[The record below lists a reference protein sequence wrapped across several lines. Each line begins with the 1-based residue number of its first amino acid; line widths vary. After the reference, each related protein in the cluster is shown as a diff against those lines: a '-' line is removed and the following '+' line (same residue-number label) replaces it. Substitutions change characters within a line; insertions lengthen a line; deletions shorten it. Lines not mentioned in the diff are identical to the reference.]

1 MQGPLREQA
10 RSHRGAAGLVGWCGG
25 QSSMNLSGPFIKRP
39 VATMLLSLAIM
50 LLGGVSF
57 GLLPVSPLPQMDF
70 PVIVV
75 QASLPG
81 ASPEVMASTVA
92 TPLERSFGSI
102 AGVNT
107 MSSRSSQGSTRVI
120 LQFDLDRDIN
130 GAAREVQAAINASRT
145 LLPSGMRSMPTY
157 KKVNPS
163 QAPIMVLS
171 LTSDVLEKGQ
181 LYDLA
186 STILSQSLSQVQG
199 VGEVQIGGS
208 SLPAVRIELEPQ
220 SLNQYGVALDD
231 VRNTIANANV
241 RRPKGSVEDDQRLWQ
256 VQANDQL
263 EKAKDYESL
272 IIHYNGGAALRLKDV
287 AKVSDGVEDRYNSGF
302 FNDDAAVLL
311 VINRQAGAN
320 IIETVNEIKAQLPAL
335 QAVLPASVKLNLAM
349 DRSPVIKATLH
360 EAEMTL
366 LIAVALVILV
376 VFLFLGNFRA
386 SLIPTL
392 AVPVSLVGT
401 FAVMYLYGF
410 SLNNLSL
417 MALILAT
424 GLVVDDA
431 IVVLENISRHI
442 DEGVRPMRAAYLG
455 AQEVGFTLL
464 SMNVSLVAVF
474 LSILFMGG
482 IIESLFREFS
492 ITLAAAIVVSLV
504 VSLTLTPMLCARW
517 LKPHTPGQENRLQ
530 RWSRR
535 ANDWM
540 VGKYATSLDWVLRH
554 KRLTLLSLFVTIGVN
569 IALYVVVPKTFMPQQ
584 DTGQLIGFV
593 RGDDGLSFSVMQP
606 KMEIFRR
613 AVLKDEAVE
622 SVAGFIGGNN
632 GTNNAF
638 MLVRLKPI
646 KERSISAQKVIE
658 RLRKEMPKVPGAQ
671 LMLMAD
677 QDLQFGGGR
686 EQTTS
691 QYSYILQSGDLGALR
706 EWYPKVVTA
715 LKALPELT
723 AIDAREGRGAR
734 QVTLIVDRDQA
745 KRLGVDMDMVTAV
758 LNNAYSQRQISTIY
772 DSLNQYQVVME
783 VNPKYAQD
791 PITLKQVQVITA
803 DGARIPLST
812 IAHYENSLEN
822 DRVSHEG
829 QFASESIAFDMAEG
843 VTVEQGG
850 AAIERAIAK
859 VGLPEDVIA
868 KMAGTADAFAATQ
881 KSQPWMILGALVAVY
896 LVLGVLYES
905 YIHPLTIL
913 STLPSAGVGALLS
926 IYALGGEFSLISLLG
941 LFLLIGVVKKNAILM
956 IDLALQLERSQG
968 MAPLES
974 IRSACLQRLRPILM
988 TTLAAILG
996 ALPLLMSRAEGAEMR
1011 QPLGLTIIGGLI
1023 FSQVLTLYTTPVVYL
1038 YLDRLRHRFNKW
1050 RGVRTDAALET
1061 PL

>member
-1 MQGPLREQA
+1 
-10 RSHRGAAGLVGWCGG
+10 
-25 QSSMNLSGPFIKRP
+25 MNLSGPFIKRP

-92 TPLERSFGSI
+92 TPLERSFGAI

-130 GAAREVQAAINASRT
+130 GAAREVQAAINASRN

-220 SLNQYGVALDD
+220 ALNQYGVALDD
-231 VRNTIANANV
+231 VRKTIADANV
-241 RRPKGSVEDDQRLWQ
+241 RRPKGSVEDGQRLWQ
-256 VQANDQL
+256 IQANDQL

-272 IIHYNGGAALRLKDV
+272 IIHYADGAALRLKDV

-442 DEGVRPMRAAYLG
+442 DEGVKPMQAAYLG
-455 AQEVGFTLL
+455 AKEVGFTLL

-482 IIESLFREFS
+482 IVESLFREFS
-492 ITLAAAIVVSLV
+492 ITLAAAIMVSLV

-530 RWSRR
+530 RWSRKS
-535 ANDWM
+535 NDWM
-540 VGKYATSLDWVLRH
+540 VDKYATSLDWVLRH
-554 KRLTLLSLFVTIGVN
+554 RRLTLLSLLITVGVN
-569 IALYVVVPKTFMPQQ
+569 VALYVVVPKTFMPQQ

-606 KMEIFRR
+606 KMETFRR

-622 SVAGFIGGNN
+622 SVAGFIGGSN

-646 KERSISAQKVIE
+646 KDRQMSAQKVIE

-691 QYSYILQSGDLGALR
+691 QYSYILQSGDLGELR
-706 EWYPKVVTA
+706 EWYPKVVAA
-715 LKALPELT
+715 LRALPELT
-723 AIDAREGRGAR
+723 AIDAREGKGAQ

-745 KRLGVDMDMVTAV
+745 KRLGVDMNMVTAV

-783 VNPKYAQD
+783 VNQKYAQD

-812 IAHYENSLEN
+812 IAHYESSLED

-829 QFASESIAFDMAEG
+829 QFASEDISFDMAEG
-843 VTVEQGG
+843 VTVEQGS

-859 VGLPEDVIA
+859 LGLPEDVIA

-881 KSQPWMILGALVAVY
+881 KSQPFMILGALLAVY

-956 IDLALQLERSQG
+956 IDLALQLERHQG
-968 MAPLES
+968 MTPLES

-996 ALPLLMSRAEGAEMR
+996 ALPLLLGRAEGAEMR

-1038 YLDRLRHRFNKW
+1038 YLDKLRHRFNKW

>member
-1 MQGPLREQA
+1 
-10 RSHRGAAGLVGWCGG
+10 
-25 QSSMNLSGPFIKRP
+25 MNLSGPFIKRP

-75 QASLPG
+75 SASLPG

-92 TPLERSFGSI
+92 TPLERAFGAI

-107 MSSRSSQGSTRVI
+107 MSSNSSQGSTRVI
-120 LQFDLDRDIN
+120 LQFDQDRDIN
-130 GAAREVQAAINASRT
+130 GAAREVQAAINASRN
-145 LLPSGMRSMPTY
+145 LLPSGMKSMPTY
-157 KKVNPS
+157 KKINPS

-171 LTSDVLEKGQ
+171 LTSEVLSKGQ

-186 STILSQSLSQVQG
+186 STILSQSLSQVPG

-220 SLNQYGVALDD
+220 LLNQYGVSLDD
-231 VRNTIANANV
+231 VRSTIANANV
-241 RRPKGSVEDDQRLWQ
+241 RRPKGAVSDGERNWQ
-256 VQANDQL
+256 IQANDQL
-263 EKAKDYESL
+263 EKAKDYEPL
-272 IIHYNGGAALRLKDV
+272 IIRYQDGAALRLSHV
-287 AKVSDGVEDRYNSGF
+287 AKVKDSVEDRYNSGF
-302 FNDDAAVLL
+302 FNNDAAVLL
-311 VINRQAGAN
+311 VVNRQAGAN
-320 IIETVNEIKAQLPAL
+320 IIETVNAIKAQLPAL
-335 QAVLPASVKLNLAM
+335 QAVLPASVQLNLAM

-401 FAVMYLYGF
+401 FAIMYLYGF

-442 DEGVRPMRAAYLG
+442 DAGIAPMKAAMLG
-455 AQEVGFTLL
+455 AKEVGFTLL

-482 IIESLFREFS
+482 IVESLFREFS
-492 ITLAAAIVVSLV
+492 ITLAASIIVSLV

-517 LKPHTPGQENRLQ
+517 LKPHVPGTENAMQ
-530 RWSRR
+530 RWSIRLNQR
-535 ANDWM
+535 M
-540 VGKYATSLDWVLRH
+540 VSGYARSLDWVLRH
-554 KRLTLLSLFVTIGVN
+554 KRLTLLSLLVTIGVN
-569 IALYVVVPKTFMPQQ
+569 VALYVVVPKTFMPQQ

-606 KMEIFRR
+606 KMEIFRK
-613 AVLKDEAVE
+613 AVLADPAVE
-622 SVAGFIGGNN
+622 SVAGFIGGNG

-638 MLVRLKPI
+638 MIVRLKPI
-646 KERSISAQKVIE
+646 SERKVSAQKVIE
-658 RLRKEMPKVPGAQ
+658 RLRENMPKVPGGR

-686 EQTTS
+686 DQTSS
-691 QYSYILQSGDLGALR
+691 QYSYILQSGDLGELR
-706 EWYPKVVTA
+706 TWYPKVVA
-715 LKALPELT
+715 AFKALPELT
-723 AIDAREGRGAR
+723 AIDAREGRGAQ
-734 QVTLIVDRDQA
+734 QVTLVVDRDQA

-791 PITLKQVQVITA
+791 PETLNQVQVITA
-803 DGARIPLST
+803 DGQRIPLSA
-812 IAHYENSLEN
+812 IAHYENSLQN

-829 QFASESIAFDMAEG
+829 QFASESIAFDLAPG
-843 VTVEQGG
+843 VTLEQGT
-850 AAIERAIAK
+850 AAIERAVAK
-859 VGLPEDVIA
+859 LGLPEEVIV
-868 KMAGTADAFAATQ
+868 KMAGTGDAFAATQ
-881 KSQPWMILGALVAVY
+881 KSQPFMILGALVAVY
-896 LVLGVLYES
+896 LVLGILYES

-926 IYALGGEFSLISLLG
+926 IYLTGGEFSLISLLG

-956 IDLALQLERSQG
+956 IDLALQLERHSGLDPQ
-968 MAPLES
+968 AS

-996 ALPLLMSRAEGAEMR
+996 ALPLMLSSAEGAEMR

-1023 FSQVLTLYTTPVVYL
+1023 FSQILTLYTTPVVYL

>member
-1 MQGPLREQA
+1 
-10 RSHRGAAGLVGWCGG
+10 
-25 QSSMNLSGPFIKRP
+25 MNLSGPFIKRP

-92 TPLERSFGSI
+92 TPLERSFGAI

-130 GAAREVQAAINASRT
+130 GAAREVQAAINASRN

-186 STILSQSLSQVQG
+186 STILSQSLSQVRG

-220 SLNQYGVALDD
+220 LLNQYGVALDD
-231 VRNTIANANV
+231 VRNAIANANQ

-256 VQANDQL
+256 IQANDQL
-263 EKAKDYESL
+263 EKARDYEPL
-272 IIHYNGGAALRLKDV
+272 IIHYKDGAALRLKDV

-386 SLIPTL
+386 SVIPTL

-442 DEGVRPMRAAYLG
+442 DEGIAPMKAAYLG
-455 AQEVGFTLL
+455 AKEVGFTLL

-482 IIESLFREFS
+482 IIQSLFREFS

-517 LKPHTPGQENRLQ
+517 LKPHTPGQENTLQ
-530 RWSRR
+530 RWSRCS
-535 ANDWM
+535 NEWM

-554 KRLTLLSLFVTIGVN
+554 KRLTLFSLLVTIGVN
-569 IALYVVVPKTFMPQQ
+569 VALYVVVPKTFMPQQ

-613 AVLKDEAVE
+613 AVLKDTAVE

-646 KERSISAQKVIE
+646 KERDISAQKVIE

-691 QYSYILQSGDLGALR
+691 QYSYILQSGDLGELR
-706 EWYPKVVTA
+706 QWYPKVVSA
-715 LKALPELT
+715 LRALPELT
-723 AIDAREGRGAR
+723 AIDAREGRGAQ
-734 QVTLIVDRDQA
+734 QVTLVVDRDQA
-745 KRLGVDMDMVTAV
+745 KRLGVDMNMVTAV

-783 VNPKYAQD
+783 VNPKYARD
-791 PITLKQVQVITA
+791 PITLNQVQVITSE
-803 DGARIPLST
+803 GARIPLST
-812 IAHYENSLEN
+812 IAHYENSLED

-829 QFASESIAFDMAEG
+829 QFASESISFDMAEG
-843 VTVEQGG
+843 VTVEQGT

-859 VGLPEDVIA
+859 LGMPEDVIV

-881 KSQPWMILGALVAVY
+881 KGQPFMILGALLAVY

-926 IYALGGEFSLISLLG
+926 IYVLGGEFSLISLLG

-956 IDLALQLERSQG
+956 IDLALQLERHQG
-968 MAPLES
+968 LDPLQS

-996 ALPLLMSRAEGAEMR
+996 ALPLLLGGAEGSEMR
-1011 QPLGLTIIGGLI
+1011 QPLGLTIIGGLV

-1038 YLDRLRHRFNKW
+1038 YLDRLRHKFNHW

>member
-1 MQGPLREQA
+1 
-10 RSHRGAAGLVGWCGG
+10 
-25 QSSMNLSGPFIKRP
+25 MNLSGPFIKRP

-57 GLLPVSPLPQMDF
+57 GLLPVAPLPQMDF

-92 TPLERSFGSI
+92 TPLERSFGAI

-130 GAAREVQAAINASRT
+130 GAAREVQAAINASRN

-220 SLNQYGVALDD
+220 ALNQYGVALDD
-231 VRNTIANANV
+231 VRKTIADANV
-241 RRPKGSVEDDQRLWQ
+241 RRPKGSVEDGQRLWQ
-256 VQANDQL
+256 IQANDQL

-272 IIHYNGGAALRLKDV
+272 IIHYADGAALRLKDV

-442 DEGVRPMRAAYLG
+442 DEGVKPMQAAYLG
-455 AQEVGFTLL
+455 AKEVGFTLL

-482 IIESLFREFS
+482 IVESLFREFS

-535 ANDWM
+535 TNDWM

-554 KRLTLLSLFVTIGVN
+554 RRLTLLSLLITVGVN
-569 IALYVVVPKTFMPQQ
+569 VALYVVVPKTFMPQQ

-606 KMEIFRR
+606 KMEVFRR

-622 SVAGFIGGNN
+622 SVAGFIGGSN

-646 KERSISAQKVIE
+646 KERQLNAQKVIE

-691 QYSYILQSGDLGALR
+691 QYSYILQSGDLGELR
-706 EWYPKVVTA
+706 KWYPKVVAA
-715 LKALPELT
+715 LRALPELT
-723 AIDAREGRGAR
+723 AIDAREGKGAQ

-745 KRLGVDMDMVTAV
+745 KRLGIDMDMVTSV

-791 PITLKQVQVITA
+791 PVTLKQVQVITA
-803 DGARIPLST
+803 DGARVPLST
-812 IAHYENSLEN
+812 IAHYESSLED

-829 QFASESIAFDMAEG
+829 QFASEDISFDMAEG
-843 VTVEQGG
+843 VTVEQGS

-859 VGLPEDVIA
+859 LGLPEDVIA

-881 KSQPWMILGALVAVY
+881 KSQPFTILGALLAVY

-956 IDLALQLERSQG
+956 IDLALQLERHQG
-968 MAPLES
+968 LSPLES

-996 ALPLLMSRAEGAEMR
+996 ALPLLLSRAEGAEMR

-1038 YLDRLRHRFNKW
+1038 YLDKLRHRFNKW

>member
-1 MQGPLREQA
+1 
-10 RSHRGAAGLVGWCGG
+10 
-25 QSSMNLSGPFIKRP
+25 MNLSGPFIRRP
-39 VATMLLSLAIM
+39 VATMLLSFAIM
-50 LLGGVSF
+50 LLGGVCF

-75 QASLPG
+75 QANLPG

-92 TPLERSFGSI
+92 TPLERSFGAI

-130 GAAREVQAAINASRT
+130 GAAREVQAAINASRN

-186 STILSQSLSQVQG
+186 STILSQSLSQVSG

-220 SLNQYGVALDD
+220 LLNQYGVALDD
-231 VRNTIANANV
+231 VRTAIADSNV
-241 RRPKGSVEDDQRLWQ
+241 RRPKGSVEDDRRMWQ

-263 EKAKDYESL
+263 EKAKDYETL
-272 IIHYNGGAALRLKDV
+272 IIRYQDGSVLRLKDV
-287 AKVSDGVEDRYNSGF
+287 AKVTDSVEDRYNSGF
-302 FNDDAAVLL
+302 FNNDAAVLL

-366 LIAVALVILV
+366 LIAVALVVLV

-442 DEGVRPMRAAYLG
+442 DEGVPPMKAAYLG
-455 AQEVGFTLL
+455 AEEVGFTLL

-492 ITLAAAIVVSLV
+492 ITLAASIVVSLV

-517 LKPHTPGQENRLQ
+517 LKPHVPGQENRLQ
-530 RWSRR
+530 RWSQGLNER
-535 ANDWM
+535 M
-540 VGKYATSLDWVLRH
+540 VRGYATSLDWVLRH
-554 KRLTLLSLFVTIGVN
+554 RRLTLLSLLVTIGVN
-569 IALYVVVPKTFMPQQ
+569 VALYVVVPKTFMPQQ

-593 RGDDGLSFSVMQP
+593 RGDDGLSFNVMQP

-613 AVLKDEAVE
+613 AVLKDEAVQ

-646 KERSISAQKVIE
+646 KERGISAQKVIE
-658 RLRKEMPKVPGAQ
+658 RLRKEMPKVPGGQ

-691 QYSYILQSGDLGALR
+691 QYSYILQSGDLASLR
-706 EWYPKVVTA
+706 TWYPKVVA
-715 LKALPELT
+715 AFRALPELT
-723 AIDAREGRGAR
+723 AIDARDGGGAQ
-734 QVTLIVDRDQA
+734 QVTLVVDRDQA
-745 KRLGVDMDMVTAV
+745 KRLGIDMDMVTTV

-791 PITLKQVQVITA
+791 PKTLEQVQVITA
-803 DGARIPLST
+803 DGARVPLSA
-812 IAHYENSLEN
+812 IAHYENSLED

-829 QFASESIAFDMAEG
+829 QFASEGISFDMAEG
-843 VTVEQGG
+843 VTVEQGT

-881 KSQPWMILGALVAVY
+881 KSQPFMILGALLAVY

-956 IDLALQLERSQG
+956 IDLALQLERGGQT
-968 MAPLES
+968 PLES
-974 IRSACLQRLRPILM
+974 IRSACLLRLRPILM

-996 ALPLLMSRAEGAEMR
+996 ALPLLLGAAEGSEMR
-1011 QPLGLTIIGGLI
+1011 RPLGLTIIGGLV

-1038 YLDRLRHRFNKW
+1038 YLDKLRHRFNRW

>member
-1 MQGPLREQA
+1 
-10 RSHRGAAGLVGWCGG
+10 
-25 QSSMNLSGPFIKRP
+25 MNLSGPFIKRP

-92 TPLERSFGSI
+92 TPLERSFGAI

-130 GAAREVQAAINASRT
+130 GAAREVQAAINASRN

-220 SLNQYGVALDD
+220 ALNQYGVALDD
-231 VRNTIANANV
+231 VRKTIAEANV

-256 VQANDQL
+256 IQANDQL

-272 IIHYNGGAALRLKDV
+272 IIHYADGAALRLKDV

-442 DEGVRPMRAAYLG
+442 DDGVKPMKAAYLG

-482 IIESLFREFS
+482 IVESLFREFS

-530 RWSRR
+530 RWSRHT
-535 ANDWM
+535 NDWM
-540 VGKYATSLDWVLRH
+540 VGKYASSLEWVLRH
-554 KRLTLLSLFVTIGVN
+554 RRLTLLSLLITVGVN
-569 IALYVVVPKTFMPQQ
+569 VALYVVVPKTFLPQQ

-622 SVAGFIGGNN
+622 SVAGFIGGTN

-646 KERSISAQKVIE
+646 KDRQISAQKVIE
-658 RLRKEMPKVPGAQ
+658 RMRKEMPKVPGAQ

-691 QYSYILQSGDLGALR
+691 QYSYILQSGDLGELR
-706 EWYPKVVTA
+706 KWYPKVVAA
-715 LKALPELT
+715 LRALPELT
-723 AIDAREGRGAR
+723 AIDAREGAGAQ

-783 VNPKYAQD
+783 VNQKYAQD
-791 PITLKQVQVITA
+791 PVTLKQVQVITA
-803 DGARIPLST
+803 DGARVPLST
-812 IAHYENSLEN
+812 FAHYENSLED

-859 VGLPEDVIA
+859 VGLPESVIA

-881 KSQPWMILGALVAVY
+881 KSQPFMILGALLAVY

-926 IYALGGEFSLISLLG
+926 IYVLGGEFSLISLLG

-956 IDLALQLERSQG
+956 IDLALQLERHQN
-968 MAPLES
+968 MTPLES

-996 ALPLLMSRAEGAEMR
+996 ALPLLLSRAEGAEMR
-1011 QPLGLTIIGGLI
+1011 QPLGLTIIGGLV

-1038 YLDRLRHRFNKW
+1038 YLDKLRHRFNKW

>member
-1 MQGPLREQA
+1 
-10 RSHRGAAGLVGWCGG
+10 
-25 QSSMNLSGPFIKRP
+25 MNLSGPFIKRP

-57 GLLPVSPLPQMDF
+57 GLLPVAPLPQMDF

-92 TPLERSFGSI
+92 TPLERSFGAI

-130 GAAREVQAAINASRT
+130 GAAREVQAAINASRN

-220 SLNQYGVALDD
+220 ALNQYGVALDD
-231 VRNTIANANV
+231 VRKTIADANV
-241 RRPKGSVEDDQRLWQ
+241 RRPKGSVEDGQRLWQ
-256 VQANDQL
+256 IQANDQL

-272 IIHYNGGAALRLKDV
+272 IIHYADGAALRLKDV

-442 DEGVRPMRAAYLG
+442 DEGVKPMQAAYLG
-455 AQEVGFTLL
+455 AKEVGFTLL

-482 IIESLFREFS
+482 IVESLFREFS

-535 ANDWM
+535 TNDWM

-554 KRLTLLSLFVTIGVN
+554 RRLTLLSLLITVGVN
-569 IALYVVVPKTFMPQQ
+569 VALYVVVPKTFMPQQ

-622 SVAGFIGGNN
+622 SVAGFIGGTN

-646 KERSISAQKVIE
+646 KERQLNAQKVIE

-691 QYSYILQSGDLGALR
+691 QYSYILQSADLGSLR
-706 EWYPKVVTA
+706 QWYPKVVAA
-715 LKALPELT
+715 LRALPELT
-723 AIDAREGRGAR
+723 AIDAREGRGAQ

-745 KRLGVDMDMVTAV
+745 KRLGVDMNMVTAV

-791 PITLKQVQVITA
+791 PVTLKQVQVITA
-803 DGARIPLST
+803 DGARVPLST
-812 IAHYENSLEN
+812 FAHYENSLED

-829 QFASESIAFDMAEG
+829 QFASEDISFDMAEG
-843 VTVEQGG
+843 VTVEQGS

-859 VGLPEDVIA
+859 LGLPEDVIA

-881 KSQPWMILGALVAVY
+881 KSQPFMILGALLAVY

-956 IDLALQLERSQG
+956 IDLALQLERHQG
-968 MAPLES
+968 LSPLES

-996 ALPLLMSRAEGAEMR
+996 ALPLLLSRAEGAEMR

-1038 YLDRLRHRFNKW
+1038 YLDKLRHRFNKW

>member
-1 MQGPLREQA
+1 
-10 RSHRGAAGLVGWCGG
+10 
-25 QSSMNLSGPFIKRP
+25 MNLSGPFIRRP

-57 GLLPVSPLPQMDF
+57 GLLPVAPLPNMDF

-75 QASLPG
+75 SASLPG
-81 ASPEVMASTVA
+81 ASPEIMASSVA
-92 TPLERSFGSI
+92 TPLERSLGAI

-107 MSSRSSQGSTRVI
+107 MSSRSSQGTTRVI

-130 GAAREVQAAINASRT
+130 GAAREVQAAINASRN

-163 QAPIMVLS
+163 QAPIMVLA

-186 STILSQSLSQVQG
+186 STILSQSLSQVTG

-208 SLPAVRIELEPQ
+208 SLPAVRVELEPQ
-220 SLNQYGVALDD
+220 MLNQYGISLDE
-231 VRNTIANANV
+231 VRTTITGANV
-241 RRPKGSVEDDQRLWQ
+241 RRPKGSVETAESNWQ

-263 EKAKDYESL
+263 EKAKDYEPL
-272 IIHYNGGAALRLKDV
+272 IIRYQDGAALRLKDV
-287 AKVSDGVEDRYNSGF
+287 AKVSDAVEDRYNSGY
-302 FNDDAAVLL
+302 FNDKAAVLL

-320 IIETVNEIKAQLPAL
+320 IIETVEQIRAQLPAL
-335 QAVLPASVKLNLAM
+335 EAVMPASVKLEVAL

-366 LIAVALVILV
+366 LIAVVLVILV

-401 FAVMYLYGF
+401 FAIMYLCGF

-442 DEGVRPMRAAYLG
+442 DKGIAPMQAAYLG
-455 AQEVGFTLL
+455 AKEVGFTLL

-474 LSILFMGG
+474 ISILFMGG
-482 IIESLFREFS
+482 LVESLFREFS
-492 ITLAAAIVVSLV
+492 ITLSVSIVVSLV

-517 LKPHTPGQENRLQ
+517 LKPHVPGEENALQ
-530 RWSRR
+530 RWSQRV
-535 ANDWM
+535 NDRM
-540 VGKYATSLDWVLRH
+540 VDGYDRSLGWVLRH
-554 KRLTLLSLFVTIGVN
+554 RRLTLLSLLITIGVN
-569 IALYVVVPKTFMPQQ
+569 VALYVVVPKTFLPTQ
-584 DTGQLIGFV
+584 DTGQLVGFV

-606 KMEIFRR
+606 KMEAFRR
-613 AVLKDEAVE
+613 AIMADPAVDT
-622 SVAGFIGGNN
+622 VAGFIGGNS

-638 MLVRLKPI
+638 IIVRLKDI
-646 KERSISAQKVIE
+646 RERKISAEKVVE
-658 RLRKEMPKVPGAQ
+658 RLRKEMPKVPGGRVF
-671 LMLMAD
+671 LMPD
-677 QDLQFGGGR
+677 QDLQLGGGR
-686 EQTTS
+686 EQTSS
-691 QYSYILQSGDLGALR
+691 QYQYILQSGDLGSLR
-706 EWYPKVVTA
+706 LWYPKVVAA
-715 LKALPELT
+715 LKSLPELT
-723 AIDAREGRGAR
+723 AIDAREGRGAQ
-734 QVTLIVDRDQA
+734 QVTLKVDRDTA
-745 KRLGVDMDMVTAV
+745 KRLGIDMNMVTSV
-758 LNNAYSQRQISTIY
+758 LNNAYSQRQVSTIY

-791 PITLKQVQVITA
+791 PVTLEQVQVITA
-803 DGARIPLST
+803 DGQRVPLSS
-812 IAHYENSLEN
+812 IAHYERSLED

-829 QFASESIAFDMAEG
+829 QFASDSVSFDLAEG
-843 VTVEQGG
+843 VSLDRATV
-850 AAIERAIAK
+850 AIERAVAA
-859 VGLPEDVIA
+859 VGLPTDVIA

-881 KSQPWMILGALVAVY
+881 KSQPFMILGALLAVY
-896 LVLGVLYES
+896 LVLGILYES

-926 IYALGGEFSLISLLG
+926 IYVLGGQFSLISLLG

-956 IDLALQLERSQG
+956 IDLALQLERHAG
-968 MAPLES
+968 MTPQES

-996 ALPLLMSRAEGAEMR
+996 AVPLLLSSAEGAEMR
-1011 QPLGLTIIGGLI
+1011 RPLGLTIIGGLVV
-1023 FSQVLTLYTTPVVYL
+1023 SQILTLYTTPVVYL
-1038 YLDRLRHRFNKW
+1038 YLDRLRHHFNKW

>member
-1 MQGPLREQA
+1 
-10 RSHRGAAGLVGWCGG
+10 
-25 QSSMNLSGPFIKRP
+25 MNLSGPFIRRP
-39 VATMLLSLAIM
+39 VATMLLSFAIM
-50 LLGGVSF
+50 LLGGVCF

-75 QASLPG
+75 QANLPG

-92 TPLERSFGSI
+92 TPLERSFGAI

-130 GAAREVQAAINASRT
+130 GAAREVQAAINASRN

-163 QAPIMVLS
+163 QAPVMVLS

-186 STILSQSLSQVQG
+186 STILSQSLSQVAG

-220 SLNQYGVALDD
+220 LLNQYGVALDD
-231 VRNTIANANV
+231 VRTAIANSNV
-241 RRPKGSVEDDQRLWQ
+241 RRPKGSVEDDKRMWQ

-263 EKAKDYESL
+263 EKAKDYETLVIRYQDGSV
-272 IIHYNGGAALRLKDV
+272 LRLKDV

-320 IIETVNEIKAQLPAL
+320 IIETVNEIKNQLPAL

-366 LIAVALVILV
+366 LIAVALVVLV

-442 DEGVRPMRAAYLG
+442 DEGVPPMKAAYLG
-455 AQEVGFTLL
+455 AEEVGFTLL
-464 SMNVSLVAVF
+464 SMNASLVAVF

-517 LKPHTPGQENRLQ
+517 LKPHVPGQENRLQ
-530 RWSRR
+530 RWSHHVNER
-535 ANDWM
+535 M
-540 VGKYATSLDWVLRH
+540 VRGYARSLDWVLRH
-554 KRLTLLSLFVTIGVN
+554 RRLTLLSLLVTVGVN

-593 RGDDGLSFSVMQP
+593 RGDDGLSFNVMQP

-613 AVLKDEAVE
+613 AVLKDEAVQ

-646 KERSISAQKVIE
+646 KERAMSAQKVIE

-691 QYSYILQSGDLGALR
+691 QYSYILQSADLASLR
-706 EWYPKVVTA
+706 EWYPKLVA
-715 LKALPELT
+715 AFRALPELT
-723 AIDAREGRGAR
+723 AFDARDGGGAQ

-745 KRLGVDMDMVTAV
+745 KRLGIDMDMVTAV

-791 PITLKQVQVITA
+791 PNTLEQVQVITA
-803 DGARIPLST
+803 DGARVPLSA
-812 IAHYENSLEN
+812 IAHYENSLED

-843 VTVEQGG
+843 VTVEQGS

-859 VGLPEDVIA
+859 LGMPEDVIA

-881 KSQPWMILGALVAVY
+881 KSQPFMILGALLAVY

-926 IYALGGEFSLISLLG
+926 IYVLGSEFSLISLLG

-956 IDLALQLERSQG
+956 IDLALQLERAGQT
-968 MAPLES
+968 PLES
-974 IRSACLQRLRPILM
+974 IRSACLLRLRPILM

-996 ALPLLMSRAEGAEMR
+996 ALPLLLGGAEGSEMR
-1011 QPLGLTIIGGLI
+1011 QPLGLTIIGGLV

-1038 YLDRLRHRFNKW
+1038 YLDNLRHRFNRW

>member
-1 MQGPLREQA
+1 
-10 RSHRGAAGLVGWCGG
+10 
-25 QSSMNLSGPFIKRP
+25 MNLSGPFIRRP

-57 GLLPVSPLPQMDF
+57 GLLPVAPLPNMDF

-75 QASLPG
+75 SASLPG
-81 ASPEVMASTVA
+81 ASPEIMASSVA
-92 TPLERSFGSI
+92 TPLERSLGTI

-130 GAAREVQAAINASRT
+130 GAAREVQAAINASRN

-163 QAPIMVLS
+163 QAPIMVLA

-186 STILSQSLSQVQG
+186 STILSQSLSQVTG

-208 SLPAVRIELEPQ
+208 SLPAVRVELEPQ
-220 SLNQYGVALDD
+220 LLNQYGVSLDE
-231 VRNTIANANV
+231 VRTTITGANV
-241 RRPKGSVEDDQRLWQ
+241 RRPKGSVETAESNWQ

-263 EKAKDYESL
+263 EKAKDYEPL
-272 IIHYNGGAALRLKDV
+272 IIRYQDGAALRLKDV
-287 AKVSDGVEDRYNSGF
+287 AKVSDAVEDRYNAGY
-302 FNDDAAVLL
+302 FNDKAAVLL

-320 IIETVNEIKAQLPAL
+320 IIETVAQIREQLPAL
-335 QAVLPASVKLNLAM
+335 EAVMPASVKLEVAL

-366 LIAVALVILV
+366 LIAVVLVILV

-401 FAVMYLYGF
+401 FAIMYLCGF

-442 DEGVRPMRAAYLG
+442 DKGVAPMQAAYLG
-455 AQEVGFTLL
+455 AKEVGFTLL

-474 LSILFMGG
+474 ISILFMGG
-482 IIESLFREFS
+482 LVESLFREFS
-492 ITLAAAIVVSLV
+492 ITLSVSIIVSLV

-517 LKPHTPGQENRLQ
+517 LKPHVPGEENALQ
-530 RWSRR
+530 RWSQRV
-535 ANDWM
+535 NDRM
-540 VGKYATSLDWVLRH
+540 VDGYDRSLGWVLRH
-554 KRLTLLSLFVTIGVN
+554 RRLTLLSLLITIGVN
-569 IALYVVVPKTFMPQQ
+569 IALYVVVPKTFLPTQ

-613 AVLKDEAVE
+613 AVMADPAVDT
-622 SVAGFIGGNN
+622 VAGFIGGNN

-638 MLVRLKPI
+638 MIVRLKNI
-646 KERSISAQKVIE
+646 KERKISAEQVVE
-658 RLRKEMPKVPGAQ
+658 RLRKEMPKVPGGRVF
-671 LMLMAD
+671 LMPD
-677 QDLQFGGGR
+677 QDLQLGGGR

-691 QYSYILQSGDLGALR
+691 QYQYILQSGDLGSLR
-706 EWYPKVVTA
+706 LWYPKVVAA
-715 LKALPELT
+715 LKSLPELT
-723 AIDAREGRGAR
+723 AIDAREGRGAQ
-734 QVTLIVDRDQA
+734 QVTLQVDRDTA
-745 KRLGVDMDMVTAV
+745 KRLGIDMNMVTAV
-758 LNNAYSQRQISTIY
+758 LNNAYSQRQVSTIY

-791 PITLKQVQVITA
+791 PVTLEQVQVITA
-803 DGARIPLST
+803 DGQRVPLSS
-812 IAHYENSLEN
+812 IAHYERSLEN

-829 QFASESIAFDMAEG
+829 QFASDSVSFDLAEG
-843 VTVEQGG
+843 VSLDKATV
-850 AAIERAIAK
+850 AIERAVAA
-859 VGLPEDVIA
+859 VGLPSDVIA

-881 KSQPWMILGALVAVY
+881 KSQPWMILGALLAVY
-896 LVLGVLYES
+896 LVLGILYES

-926 IYALGGEFSLISLLG
+926 IYVLGGQFSLISLLG

-956 IDLALQLERSQG
+956 IDLALQLERHGG
-968 MAPLES
+968 MTPLES

-996 ALPLLMSRAEGAEMR
+996 ALPLLLSSAEGAEMR
-1011 QPLGLTIIGGLI
+1011 RPLGLTIIGGLVV
-1023 FSQVLTLYTTPVVYL
+1023 SQILTLYTTPVVYL

>member
-1 MQGPLREQA
+1 
-10 RSHRGAAGLVGWCGG
+10 
-25 QSSMNLSGPFIKRP
+25 MNLSGPFIKRP

-92 TPLERSFGSI
+92 TPLERSFGAI

-130 GAAREVQAAINASRT
+130 GAAREVQAAINASRN

-220 SLNQYGVALDD
+220 ALNQYGVALDD
-231 VRNTIANANV
+231 VRKTIADANV
-241 RRPKGSVEDDQRLWQ
+241 RRPKGSVEDGQRLWQ
-256 VQANDQL
+256 IQANDQL

-272 IIHYNGGAALRLKDV
+272 IIHYADGAALRLKDV

-366 LIAVALVILV
+366 LIAVALVVLV
-376 VFLFLGNFRA
+376 VYLFLGNFRA

-442 DEGVRPMRAAYLG
+442 DEGVKPMQAAYLG
-455 AQEVGFTLL
+455 AKEVGFTLL

-482 IIESLFREFS
+482 LVESLFREFS

-530 RWSRR
+530 RWSQKT
-535 ANDWM
+535 NDWM

-554 KRLTLLSLFVTIGVN
+554 RRLTLLSLLLTVGVN
-569 IALYVVVPKTFMPQQ
+569 IALYVVVPKTFLPQQ

-593 RGDDGLSFSVMQP
+593 RGDDGLSFNVMQP
-606 KMEIFRR
+606 KMETFRR

-638 MLVRLKPI
+638 MIVRLKPI
-646 KERSISAQKVIE
+646 KERQLSAQKVIE

-686 EQTTS
+686 EQTSS
-691 QYSYILQSGDLGALR
+691 QYTYILQSGDLAELR
-706 EWYPKVVTA
+706 KWFPKVVTA
-715 LKALPELT
+715 LRALPELT
-723 AIDAREGRGAR
+723 AIDAREGAGAQ

-745 KRLGVDMDMVTAV
+745 KRLGVDMNMVTAV

-791 PITLKQVQVITA
+791 PVTLKQVEVITA
-803 DGARIPLST
+803 DGARVPLST
-812 IAHYENSLEN
+812 FAHYENSLEN

-829 QFASESIAFDMAEG
+829 QFASESISFDMAEG
-843 VTVEQGG
+843 VTVEQGS

-881 KSQPWMILGALVAVY
+881 KSQPFMILGALLAVY

-941 LFLLIGVVKKNAILM
+941 IFLLIGVVKKNAILM
-956 IDLALQLERSQG
+956 IDLALQLERHQG
-968 MAPLES
+968 LSPLDS

-996 ALPLLMSRAEGAEMR
+996 ALPLLLGRAEGAEMR
-1011 QPLGLTIIGGLI
+1011 QPLGLTIIGGLV

-1038 YLDRLRHRFNKW
+1038 YLDKLRHRFNKW

>member
-1 MQGPLREQA
+1 
-10 RSHRGAAGLVGWCGG
+10 
-25 QSSMNLSGPFIKRP
+25 MNLSGPFIKRP

-92 TPLERSFGSI
+92 TPLERSFGAI

-130 GAAREVQAAINASRT
+130 GAAREVQAAINASRN

-220 SLNQYGVALDD
+220 ALNQYGVALDD

-241 RRPKGSVEDDQRLWQ
+241 RRPKGSVEDGQRLWQ

-272 IIHYNGGAALRLKDV
+272 IIHYADGAALRLKDV

-442 DEGVRPMRAAYLG
+442 DKGVPPMKAAYLG

-492 ITLAAAIVVSLV
+492 ITLAAAIVVSLL

-530 RWSRR
+530 RWSQRT
-535 ANDWM
+535 NEWM
-540 VGKYATSLDWVLRH
+540 VGKYASSLDWVLRH
-554 KRLTLLSLFVTIGVN
+554 RRLTLLSLIVTIGVN
-569 IALYVVVPKTFMPQQ
+569 VALYVVVPKTFLPQQ

-613 AVLKDEAVE
+613 AVLKDEAVQ

-646 KERSISAQKVIE
+646 KERNLSAQKVIE

-686 EQTTS
+686 EQTSS

-723 AIDAREGRGAR
+723 AIDAREGRGAQ

-791 PITLKQVQVITA
+791 PVTLKQVQVITA

-812 IAHYENSLEN
+812 IAHYENSLED

-843 VTVEQGG
+843 VTVEQGS

-926 IYALGGEFSLISLLG
+926 IYVLGGEFSLISLLG

-956 IDLALQLERSQG
+956 IDLALQLERHQG
-968 MAPLES
+968 MEPLES

-996 ALPLLMSRAEGAEMR
+996 ALPLLLSRAEGAEMR
-1011 QPLGLTIIGGLI
+1011 QPLGLTIIGGLV

-1038 YLDRLRHRFNKW
+1038 YLDKLRHRFNHW

>member
-1 MQGPLREQA
+1 
-10 RSHRGAAGLVGWCGG
+10 
-25 QSSMNLSGPFIKRP
+25 MNLSGPFIKRP

-92 TPLERSFGSI
+92 TPLERSFGAI

-130 GAAREVQAAINASRT
+130 GAAREVQAAINASRN

-157 KKVNPS
+157 KKINPS

-220 SLNQYGVALDD
+220 ALNQYGVALDD

-272 IIHYNGGAALRLKDV
+272 IIHYADGAALRLKDV

-302 FNDDAAVLL
+302 FNDDSAVLL

-442 DEGVRPMRAAYLG
+442 DAGMRPMKAAYLG

-464 SMNVSLVAVF
+464 SMNASLVAVF

-530 RWSRR
+530 RWSQR
-535 ANDWM
+535 ANEWM

-554 KRLTLLSLFVTIGVN
+554 RRLTLLSLLVTIGVN
-569 IALYVVVPKTFMPQQ
+569 IALYVVVPKIFLPQQ

-606 KMEIFRR
+606 KMETFRR
-613 AVLKDEAVE
+613 AVLKDDAVE
-622 SVAGFIGGNN
+622 SVAGFIGGSN

-646 KERSISAQKVIE
+646 KERNLSAQKVIE

-686 EQTTS
+686 EQTSS

-723 AIDAREGRGAR
+723 AIDAREGRGAQ

-758 LNNAYSQRQISTIY
+758 LNNAYAQRQISTIY

-812 IAHYENSLEN
+812 IAHYENSLAD

-843 VTVEQGG
+843 VTVEQGS
-850 AAIERAIAK
+850 AAIERAIAS

-956 IDLALQLERSQG
+956 IDLALQLERHQG

-974 IRSACLQRLRPILM
+974 IRNACLQRLRPILM

-996 ALPLLMSRAEGAEMR
+996 ALPLLLSRAEGAEMR

-1038 YLDRLRHRFNKW
+1038 YLDKLRHRFNHW

>member
-1 MQGPLREQA
+1 
-10 RSHRGAAGLVGWCGG
+10 
-25 QSSMNLSGPFIKRP
+25 MNLSGPFIRRP

-57 GLLPVSPLPQMDF
+57 GLLPVSPLPQIDF

-75 QASLPG
+75 SASLPG

-120 LQFDLDRDIN
+120 LQFDQDRDIN
-130 GAAREVQAAINASRT
+130 GAAREVQAAINASRN
-145 LLPSGMRSMPTY
+145 LLPSGMKSMPTY

-163 QAPIMVLS
+163 QAPIMVLA
-171 LTSDVLEKGQ
+171 LTSEVLSKGE

-186 STILSQSLSQVQG
+186 STILSQSLSQVPG

-220 SLNQYGVALDD
+220 LLNQYGVSLDE
-231 VRNTIANANV
+231 VRSTIASANV
-241 RRPKGSVEDDQRLWQ
+241 RRPKGAVSDGERNWQ
-256 VQANDQL
+256 IQANDQL

-272 IIHYNGGAALRLKDV
+272 IIRYQDGAALRLNHV
-287 AKVSDGVEDRYNSGF
+287 AKVQDSVEDRYNSGF
-302 FNDDAAVLL
+302 FNNDAAVLL
-311 VINRQAGAN
+311 VVNRQAGAN
-320 IIETVNEIKAQLPAL
+320 IIETVNAIKAQLPAL
-335 QAVLPASVKLNLAM
+335 QAVLPASVKLEVAM

-366 LIAVALVILV
+366 LIAVVLVIIV

-392 AVPVSLVGT
+392 AVPVSLIGT
-401 FAVMYLYGF
+401 FAIMYLYGF

-442 DEGVRPMRAAYLG
+442 DAGIAPMKAAYMG
-455 AQEVGFTLL
+455 AKEVGFTLL

-482 IIESLFREFS
+482 IVESLFREFS
-492 ITLAAAIVVSLV
+492 ITLAASIVVSLV

-517 LKPHTPGQENRLQ
+517 LKPHVPGTENAMQ
-530 RWSRR
+530 RWSIRLNER
-535 ANDWM
+535 M
-540 VGKYATSLDWVLRH
+540 MRGYARSLDWVLRH
-554 KRLTLLSLFVTIGVN
+554 KRLTLLSLLVTIGVN
-569 IALYVVVPKTFMPQQ
+569 VALYVVVPKTFLPQQ

-606 KMEIFRR
+606 KMEIFRK
-613 AVLKDEAVE
+613 AVLADPAVE
-622 SVAGFIGGNN
+622 SVAGFIGGNG
-632 GTNNAF
+632 GTNNAL
-638 MLVRLKPI
+638 MIVRLKPVS
-646 KERSISAQKVIE
+646 ERKISAQKVIE
-658 RLRKEMPKVPGAQ
+658 RLRNSMPKVPGGR

-686 EQTTS
+686 EQSSS
-691 QYSYILQSGDLGALR
+691 QYSYILQSGDLNELR
-706 EWYPKVVTA
+706 TWYPKVVAA

-723 AIDAREGRGAR
+723 AIDAREGRGAQ
-734 QVTLIVDRDQA
+734 QVTLVVDRDQA
-745 KRLGVDMDMVTAV
+745 KRLGIDMNMVTAV

-791 PITLKQVQVITA
+791 PETLNQVQVITA
-803 DGARIPLST
+803 DGQRVPLST
-812 IAHYENSLEN
+812 IAHYENSLQN
-822 DRVSHEG
+822 DRVEHEG
-829 QFASESIAFDMAEG
+829 QFASETIAFDLAPG
-843 VTVEQGG
+843 VSLEQGT

-859 VGLPEDVIA
+859 LGLPEDVIA
-868 KMAGTADAFAATQ
+868 KMAGTGDAFAATQ
-881 KSQPWMILGALVAVY
+881 KSQPFMILGALVAVY
-896 LVLGVLYES
+896 LVLGILYES

-926 IYALGGEFSLISLLG
+926 IYLTGGEFSLISLLG

-956 IDLALQLERSQG
+956 IDLALQLERHAGLSPEQ
-968 MAPLES
+968 S

-996 ALPLLMSRAEGAEMR
+996 AVPLLLSTAEGAEMR

-1023 FSQVLTLYTTPVVYL
+1023 FSQILTLYTTPVVYL
-1038 YLDRLRHRFNKW
+1038 YLDRARHRFNKW

-1061 PL
+1061 AL

>member
-1 MQGPLREQA
+1 
-10 RSHRGAAGLVGWCGG
+10 
-25 QSSMNLSGPFIKRP
+25 MNLSGPFIKRP
-39 VATMLLSLAIM
+39 VATMLLSLAIL

-92 TPLERSFGSI
+92 TPLERSFGAI

-130 GAAREVQAAINASRT
+130 GAAREVQAAINASRN

-220 SLNQYGVALDD
+220 ALNQYGVALDD

-241 RRPKGSVEDDQRLWQ
+241 RRPKGSVEDGQRLWQ

-272 IIHYNGGAALRLKDV
+272 IIHYADGAALRLKDV

-302 FNDDAAVLL
+302 FNNDAAVLL

-335 QAVLPASVKLNLAM
+335 QAVLPASVKLNVAM

-442 DEGVRPMRAAYLG
+442 DKGVPPMKAAYLG

-464 SMNVSLVAVF
+464 SMNASLVAVF

-482 IIESLFREFS
+482 IVESLFREFS
-492 ITLAAAIVVSLV
+492 ITLAASILVSLV

-517 LKPHTPGQENRLQ
+517 LKPHTPGEENRLQ
-530 RWSRR
+530 RWSQR
-535 ANDWM
+535 ANEWM

-554 KRLTLLSLFVTIGVN
+554 RRLTLLSLLVTVGVN

-593 RGDDGLSFSVMQP
+593 RGDDGLSFNVMQP
-606 KMEIFRR
+606 KMETFRR
-613 AVLKDEAVE
+613 AVLKDDAVQ
-622 SVAGFIGGNN
+622 SVAGFIGGTN

-646 KERSISAQKVIE
+646 KERNLSAQKVIE
-658 RLRKEMPKVPGAQ
+658 RLRKEMPKVAGAQ

-691 QYSYILQSGDLGALR
+691 QYSYILQSADLGELR

-723 AIDAREGRGAR
+723 AIDAREGRGAQ

-812 IAHYENSLEN
+812 IAHYENSLED

-829 QFASESIAFDMAEG
+829 QFASESISFDMAEG
-843 VTVEQGG
+843 VAVEQGT
-850 AAIERAIAK
+850 AAIERAIARL
-859 VGLPEDVIA
+859 GMPEDVIV

-956 IDLALQLERSQG
+956 IDLALQLERHQG

-996 ALPLLMSRAEGAEMR
+996 ALPLLLGRAEGAEMR
-1011 QPLGLTIIGGLI
+1011 QPLGLTIIGGLV

-1038 YLDRLRHRFNKW
+1038 YLDKLRHRFNHW

>member
-1 MQGPLREQA
+1 
-10 RSHRGAAGLVGWCGG
+10 
-25 QSSMNLSGPFIKRP
+25 MNLSGPFIRRP
-39 VATMLLSLAIM
+39 VATLLLSLAIM

-75 QASLPG
+75 SASLPG

-92 TPLERSFGSI
+92 TPLERSFGAI

-120 LQFDLDRDIN
+120 LQFDQDRDIN
-130 GAAREVQAAINASRT
+130 GAAREVQAAINASRN

-171 LTSDVLEKGQ
+171 LTSDVLSKGE

-186 STILSQSLSQVQG
+186 STILSQSLSQVPG

-220 SLNQYGVALDD
+220 LLNQYGVSLDE

-241 RRPKGSVEDDQRLWQ
+241 RRPKGAVSDGERNWQ
-256 VQANDQL
+256 IQANDQL
-263 EKAKDYESL
+263 EKAKDYEPL
-272 IIHYNGGAALRLKDV
+272 IIRYQDGAALRLSHV
-287 AKVSDGVEDRYNSGF
+287 AKVQDSVEDRYNSGF
-302 FNDDAAVLL
+302 FNNDAAVLL
-311 VINRQAGAN
+311 VVNRQAGAN
-320 IIETVNEIKAQLPAL
+320 IIETVNAIKAQLPAL

-401 FAVMYLYGF
+401 FAIMYLYGF

-442 DEGVRPMRAAYLG
+442 DAGIAPMKAAYLG
-455 AQEVGFTLL
+455 AKEVGFTLL

-492 ITLAAAIVVSLV
+492 ITLAASIVVSLV

-517 LKPHTPGQENRLQ
+517 LKPHVPGTENAMQ
-530 RWSRR
+530 RWSNRLNER
-535 ANDWM
+535 M
-540 VGKYATSLDWVLRH
+540 VNGYARSLDWVLRH
-554 KRLTLLSLFVTIGVN
+554 KRLTLFSLLVTIGVN
-569 IALYVVVPKTFMPQQ
+569 VALYVVVPKTFMPQQ

-593 RGDDGLSFSVMQP
+593 RGDDGLAFSVMQP
-606 KMEIFRR
+606 KMEIFRK
-613 AVLKDEAVE
+613 AVLADPAVE
-622 SVAGFIGGNN
+622 SVAGFIGGNG
-632 GTNNAF
+632 GTNNAL
-638 MLVRLKPI
+638 MIVRLKPI
-646 KERSISAQKVIE
+646 SERKISAQKVIE
-658 RLRKEMPKVPGAQ
+658 RLRATLPKVPGGR

-686 EQTTS
+686 EQTSS
-691 QYSYILQSGDLGALR
+691 QYSYILQSGDLSELR
-706 EWYPKVVTA
+706 TWYPKVVEA

-723 AIDAREGRGAR
+723 AIDAREGRGAQ
-734 QVTLIVDRDQA
+734 QVTLVVDRDQA
-745 KRLGVDMDMVTAV
+745 KRLGVDMNMVTAV

-772 DSLNQYQVVME
+772 DSLNQYRVVME
-783 VNPKYAQD
+783 VNPQYARD
-791 PITLKQVQVITA
+791 PETLNQVQVITA
-803 DGARIPLST
+803 DGQRIPLST
-812 IAHYENSLEN
+812 IAHYENSLQD
-822 DRVSHEG
+822 DRVEHEG
-829 QFASESIAFDMAEG
+829 QFASETIAFDLANG
-843 VTVEQGG
+843 VSLEQGT

-859 VGLPEDVIA
+859 LGLPEDVIA
-868 KMAGTADAFAATQ
+868 KMAGTGDAFAATQ
-881 KSQPWMILGALVAVY
+881 KSQPFMILGALVAVY
-896 LVLGVLYES
+896 LVLGILYES

-926 IYALGGEFSLISLLG
+926 IYLTGGEFSLISLLG

-956 IDLALQLERSQG
+956 IDLALQLERHAG
-968 MAPLES
+968 MSPQES

-988 TTLAAILG
+988 TTLAALLG
-996 ALPLLMSRAEGAEMR
+996 ALPLMLSHAEGAEMR

-1023 FSQVLTLYTTPVVYL
+1023 FSQILTLYTTPVVYL
-1038 YLDRLRHRFNKW
+1038 YLDRVRHRFNQW

>member
-1 MQGPLREQA
+1 
-10 RSHRGAAGLVGWCGG
+10 
-25 QSSMNLSGPFIKRP
+25 
-39 VATMLLSLAIM
+39 
-50 LLGGVSF
+50 
-57 GLLPVSPLPQMDF
+57 MDF

-92 TPLERSFGSI
+92 TPLERSFGAI

-130 GAAREVQAAINASRT
+130 GAAREVQAAINASRN

-220 SLNQYGVALDD
+220 ALNQYGVALDD
-231 VRNTIANANV
+231 VRKTIADANV
-241 RRPKGSVEDDQRLWQ
+241 RRPKGSVEDGERLWQ
-256 VQANDQL
+256 IQANDQL

-272 IIHYNGGAALRLKDV
+272 IIHYADGAALRLKDV

-366 LIAVALVILV
+366 LIAVALVVLV
-376 VFLFLGNFRA
+376 VYLFLGNFRA

-442 DEGVRPMRAAYLG
+442 DEGVKPMQAAYLG
-455 AQEVGFTLL
+455 AKEVGFTLL

-482 IIESLFREFS
+482 LVESLFREFS

-530 RWSRR
+530 RWSHKT
-535 ANDWM
+535 NDWM

-554 KRLTLLSLFVTIGVN
+554 RRLTLFSLLLTVGVN
-569 IALYVVVPKTFMPQQ
+569 IALYVVVPKTFLPQQ

-593 RGDDGLSFSVMQP
+593 RGDDGLSFNVMQP
-606 KMEIFRR
+606 KMETFRR

-638 MLVRLKPI
+638 MIVRLKPI
-646 KERSISAQKVIE
+646 KERQLSAQKVIE

-686 EQTTS
+686 EQTSS
-691 QYSYILQSGDLGALR
+691 QYTYILQSGDLAELR
-706 EWYPKVVTA
+706 KWFPKVVTA
-715 LKALPELT
+715 LRALPELT
-723 AIDAREGRGAR
+723 AIDAREGAGAQ

-745 KRLGVDMDMVTAV
+745 KRLGVDMNMVTAV

-791 PITLKQVQVITA
+791 PVTLKQVEVITA
-803 DGARIPLST
+803 DGARVPLST
-812 IAHYENSLEN
+812 FAHYENSLEN

-829 QFASESIAFDMAEG
+829 QFASESISFDMAEG
-843 VTVEQGG
+843 VTVEQGS

-881 KSQPWMILGALVAVY
+881 KSQPFMILGALLAVY

-941 LFLLIGVVKKNAILM
+941 IFLLIGVVKKNAILM
-956 IDLALQLERSQG
+956 IDLALQLERHQSLS
-968 MAPLES
+968 PLES

-996 ALPLLMSRAEGAEMR
+996 ALPLLLGRAEGAEMR
-1011 QPLGLTIIGGLI
+1011 QPLGLTIIGGLV

-1038 YLDRLRHRFNKW
+1038 YLDKLRHRFNKW

>member
-1 MQGPLREQA
+1 
-10 RSHRGAAGLVGWCGG
+10 
-25 QSSMNLSGPFIKRP
+25 MNLSGPFIKRP

-92 TPLERSFGSI
+92 TPLERSFGAI

-130 GAAREVQAAINASRT
+130 GAAREVQAAINASRN

-220 SLNQYGVALDD
+220 ALNQYGVALDD
-231 VRNTIANANV
+231 VRKTIADANV
-241 RRPKGSVEDDQRLWQ
+241 RRPKGSVEDGQRLWQ
-256 VQANDQL
+256 IQANDQL

-272 IIHYNGGAALRLKDV
+272 IIHYADGAALRLKDV

-442 DEGVRPMRAAYLG
+442 DEGVKPMQAAYLG
-455 AQEVGFTLL
+455 AKEVGFTLL

-482 IIESLFREFS
+482 IVESLFREFS

-535 ANDWM
+535 TNDWM
-540 VGKYATSLDWVLRH
+540 VARYATSLDWVLRH
-554 KRLTLLSLFVTIGVN
+554 RRLTLLSLFVTVGVN
-569 IALYVVVPKTFMPQQ
+569 VALYVVVPKTFMPQQ

-622 SVAGFIGGNN
+622 SVAGFIGGSN

-646 KERSISAQKVIE
+646 KDRQLSAQKVIE

-686 EQTTS
+686 EQTSS
-691 QYSYILQSGDLGALR
+691 QYSYILQSGDLGELR
-706 EWYPKVVTA
+706 KWYPKVVAA
-715 LKALPELT
+715 LRALPELT
-723 AIDAREGRGAR
+723 AIDAREGKGAQ

-745 KRLGVDMDMVTAV
+745 KRLGVDMDMVTSV

-791 PITLKQVQVITA
+791 PVTLKQVQVITA
-803 DGARIPLST
+803 DGARVPLST
-812 IAHYENSLEN
+812 FAHYENSLED

-829 QFASESIAFDMAEG
+829 QFASEDISFDMAEG
-843 VTVEQGG
+843 VTVEQGS

-881 KSQPWMILGALVAVY
+881 KSQPFMILGALLAVY

-926 IYALGGEFSLISLLG
+926 IYVLGGEFSLISLLG

-956 IDLALQLERSQG
+956 IDLALQLERHQG
-968 MAPLES
+968 MTPLES

-996 ALPLLMSRAEGAEMR
+996 ALPLLLSRAEGAEMR
-1011 QPLGLTIIGGLI
+1011 QPLGLTIIGGLV

-1038 YLDRLRHRFNKW
+1038 YLDKLRHRFNKW

>member
-1 MQGPLREQA
+1 
-10 RSHRGAAGLVGWCGG
+10 
-25 QSSMNLSGPFIKRP
+25 MNLSGPFIKRP

-50 LLGGVSF
+50 LLGGLSF
-57 GLLPVSPLPQMDF
+57 GLLPVAPLPQMDF

-92 TPLERSFGSI
+92 TPLERSFGAI
-102 AGVNT
+102 AGINS

-120 LQFDLDRDIN
+120 LEFEMGRDIN
-130 GAAREVQAAINASRT
+130 GAAREVQAAINASRN

-186 STILSQSLSQVQG
+186 STILSQSLAQVPG

-220 SLNQYGVALDD
+220 LLNQYGVALDE
-231 VRNTIANANV
+231 VRDTIANANV
-241 RRPKGSVEDDQRLWQ
+241 RRPKGSVADAERMWQ
-256 VQANDQL
+256 IQANDQL
-263 EKAKDYESL
+263 EKAKDYSSL
-272 IIHYNGGAALRLKDV
+272 IIRYQNGSALRLRDV
-287 AKVSDGVEDRYNSGF
+287 ASVRDGVEDRYNSGF

-311 VINRQAGAN
+311 VVNRQSGAN
-320 IIETVNEIKAQLPAL
+320 IIETVAQIKDQLPAL
-335 QAVLPASVKLNLAM
+335 QALLPASVQLNVAM

-376 VFLFLGNFRA
+376 VYLFLGNFRA

-401 FAVMYLYGF
+401 FAIMYLYGF

-442 DEGVRPMRAAYLG
+442 DEGVAPLKAAYLG
-455 AQEVGFTLL
+455 TKEVGFTLL
-464 SMNVSLVAVF
+464 SMNVSLVVVF

-492 ITLAAAIVVSLV
+492 ITLAAAILVSLL

-517 LKPHTPGQENRLQ
+517 LKPHVPGRENRLQ
-530 RWSRR
+530 RASQR
-535 ANDWM
+535 ANEWM
-540 VGKYATSLDWVLRH
+540 VSRYATSLDWVLRH
-554 KRLTLLSLFVTIGVN
+554 RRLTLLSLLLTIGVN
-569 IALYVVVPKTFMPQQ
+569 VALYVVVPKTFMPQQ

-593 RGDDGLSFSVMQP
+593 RGDDGLSFNVMQP
-606 KMEIFRR
+606 KMETYRR
-613 AVLKDEAVE
+613 AVLRDPAVQ
-622 SVAGFIGGNN
+622 SVAGFIGGSN
-632 GTNNAF
+632 GINNAF

-646 KERSISAQKVIE
+646 EERRISAQKVIE
-658 RLRKEMPKVPGAQ
+658 RLRKDMPKVPGGQ
-671 LMLMAD
+671 LFLMAD
-677 QDLQFGGGR
+677 QDLQFGGGGGGG
-686 EQTTS
+686 QNSS
-691 QYSYILQSGDLGALR
+691 QYTYIVQSGDLSALR
-706 EWYPKVVTA
+706 QWYPKVSAA

-723 AIDAREGRGAR
+723 AVDAHDGDGA
-734 QVTLIVDRDQA
+734 QQITLIVDRDQA
-745 KRLGVDMDMVTAV
+745 KRLGIDMAMVTSV

-772 DSLNQYQVVME
+772 DSLNQYRVVME

-791 PITLKQVQVITA
+791 PSTLNQVQVITA
-803 DGARIPLST
+803 DGARVPLST
-812 IAHYENSLEN
+812 FAHYESSLEN
-822 DRVSHEG
+822 DRVTHEE
-829 QFASESIAFDMAEG
+829 QFAAENIFFDMAEG
-843 VTVEQGG
+843 VTLEQGS
-850 AAIERAIAK
+850 AAIERAVAK
-859 VGLPEDVIA
+859 IGLPEGVTA
-868 KMAGTADAFAATQ
+868 KMAGNADAFAETQ
-881 KSQPWMILGALVAVY
+881 KSQPLMILGALLAVY

-956 IDLALQLERSQG
+956 IDLALQLERHSGLDPQ
-968 MAPLES
+968 AS

-996 ALPLLMSRAEGAEMR
+996 ALPLMLSSAEGAEMR

-1023 FSQVLTLYTTPVVYL
+1023 FSQILTLYTTPVVYL

>member
-1 MQGPLREQA
+1 
-10 RSHRGAAGLVGWCGG
+10 
-25 QSSMNLSGPFIKRP
+25 MNLSGPFIKRP

-92 TPLERSFGSI
+92 TPLERSFGAI

-130 GAAREVQAAINASRT
+130 GAAREVQAAINASRN

-220 SLNQYGVALDD
+220 ALNQYGVALDD
-231 VRNTIANANV
+231 VRKTIANANV
-241 RRPKGSVEDDQRLWQ
+241 RRPKGSVEDGERLWQ

-272 IIHYNGGAALRLKDV
+272 IIHYADGAALRLKDV

-302 FNDDAAVLL
+302 FNNDAAVLL

-442 DEGVRPMRAAYLG
+442 DAGVRPMKAAYLG
-455 AQEVGFTLL
+455 AKEVGFTLL

-492 ITLAAAIVVSLV
+492 ITLAASIVVSLI

-517 LKPHTPGQENRLQ
+517 LKPHTPGEENRLQ
-530 RWSRR
+530 RWSQR
-535 ANDWM
+535 ANEWM

-554 KRLTLLSLFVTIGVN
+554 RRLTLLSLIVTVGVN
-569 IALYVVVPKTFMPQQ
+569 IALYVVVPKTFLPQQ

-593 RGDDGLSFSVMQP
+593 RGDDGLSFTVMQP

-622 SVAGFIGGNN
+622 SVAGFIGGTN

-646 KERSISAQKVIE
+646 KERGISAQKVIE
-658 RLRKEMPKVPGAQ
+658 RLRKEMPKVAGAQ

-686 EQTTS
+686 EQTSS
-691 QYSYILQSGDLGALR
+691 QYSYILQSGDLGSLR

-723 AIDAREGRGAR
+723 AIDAREGRGAQ

-745 KRLGVDMDMVTAV
+745 KRLGVDMNMVTAV

-812 IAHYENSLEN
+812 IAHYENSLED

-843 VTVEQGG
+843 VTVEQGS
-850 AAIERAIAK
+850 AAIERAIAS

-881 KSQPWMILGALVAVY
+881 KSQPWMILGALLAVY

-956 IDLALQLERSQG
+956 IDLALQLERHQG

-974 IRSACLQRLRPILM
+974 IRNACLQRLRPILM

-996 ALPLLMSRAEGAEMR
+996 ALPLLLGRAEGAEMR

-1038 YLDRLRHRFNKW
+1038 YLDKLRHRFNHW

>member
-1 MQGPLREQA
+1 
-10 RSHRGAAGLVGWCGG
+10 
-25 QSSMNLSGPFIKRP
+25 MNLSGPFIRRP

-57 GLLPVSPLPQMDF
+57 GLLPVAPLPQMDF

-92 TPLERSFGSI
+92 TPLERSFGAI

-130 GAAREVQAAINASRT
+130 GAAREVQAAINASRN

-186 STILSQSLSQVQG
+186 STILSQSLSQVAG

-220 SLNQYGVALDD
+220 LLNQYGVALDD
-231 VRNTIANANV
+231 VRKTIAEANV
-241 RRPKGSVEDDQRLWQ
+241 RRPKGSVENSEQLWQ

-263 EKAKDYESL
+263 EKAKDYEPL
-272 IIHYNGGAALRLKDV
+272 IIHYKDGAALRLKDV
-287 AKVSDGVEDRYNSGF
+287 ARVSDGVEDRYNSGF

-376 VFLFLGNFRA
+376 VYLFLGNFRA

-442 DEGVRPMRAAYLG
+442 DEGVPPLKAAYLG
-455 AQEVGFTLL
+455 AKEVGFTLL

-517 LKPHTPGQENRLQ
+517 LKPHVPGRENRLQ
-530 RWSRR
+530 RWSQRT
-535 ANDWM
+535 NDWM
-540 VGKYATSLDWVLRH
+540 VGKYASSLDWVLRH
-554 KRLTLLSLFVTIGVN
+554 KRLTLLSLLLTIGVN
-569 IALYVVVPKTFMPQQ
+569 VALYVVVPKTFMPQQ

-613 AVLKDEAVE
+613 EVLKDPAVE
-622 SVAGFIGGNN
+622 SVAGFIGGSN

-646 KERSISAQKVIE
+646 KERNISAQKVIE
-658 RLRKEMPKVPGAQ
+658 RLRKEMPKVAGAQ

-691 QYSYILQSGDLGALR
+691 QYSYIIQSGDLGALR

-715 LKALPELT
+715 LRALPELT
-723 AIDAREGRGAR
+723 AIDAREGRGAQ
-734 QVTLIVDRDQA
+734 QVTLVVDRDQA
-745 KRLGVDMDMVTAV
+745 KRLGIDMNMVTAV

-783 VNPKYAQD
+783 VNPKYARD
-791 PITLKQVQVITA
+791 PVTLNQVQVITA
-803 DGARIPLST
+803 DGARVPLST

-829 QFASESIAFDMAEG
+829 QFASESVSFDMAEG
-843 VTVEQGG
+843 VTVEQGT
-850 AAIERAIAK
+850 AAIERALAK
-859 VGLPEDVIA
+859 LGIPEELII

-881 KSQPWMILGALVAVY
+881 KSQPFMILGALLAVY

-926 IYALGGEFSLISLLG
+926 IYVLGGEFSLISLLG

-956 IDLALQLERSQG
+956 IDLALQLERHQG
-968 MAPLES
+968 MGPLES
-974 IRSACLQRLRPILM
+974 IRSACLLRLRPILM

-996 ALPLLMSRAEGAEMR
+996 ALPLLLGSAEGAEMR
-1011 QPLGLTIIGGLI
+1011 QPLGLTIIGGLV
-1023 FSQVLTLYTTPVVYL
+1023 FSQILTLYTTPVVYL
-1038 YLDRLRHRFNKW
+1038 YLDRLRHAFNRW

>member
-1 MQGPLREQA
+1 
-10 RSHRGAAGLVGWCGG
+10 
-25 QSSMNLSGPFIKRP
+25 MNLSGPFIKRP

-92 TPLERSFGSI
+92 TPLERSFGAI

-130 GAAREVQAAINASRT
+130 GAAREVQAAINASRN

-220 SLNQYGVALDD
+220 ALNQYGVALDD
-231 VRNTIANANV
+231 VRKTIAEANV

-256 VQANDQL
+256 IQANDQL

-442 DEGVRPMRAAYLG
+442 DEGVKPMKAAYLG
-455 AQEVGFTLL
+455 AKEVGFTLL

-517 LKPHTPGQENRLQ
+517 LKPHTPGEENRLQ

-535 ANDWM
+535 TNDWM

-554 KRLTLLSLFVTIGVN
+554 RRLTLLSLIITVGVN
-569 IALYVVVPKTFMPQQ
+569 VALYVVVPKTFMPQQ

-622 SVAGFIGGNN
+622 SVAGFIGGTN

-646 KERSISAQKVIE
+646 KERNLSAQKVIE
-658 RLRKEMPKVPGAQ
+658 RLRKEMPKVAGAQ

-715 LKALPELT
+715 LRALPELT
-723 AIDAREGRGAR
+723 AIDAREGAGAQ

-745 KRLGVDMDMVTAV
+745 KRLGVDMEMVTAV

-791 PITLKQVQVITA
+791 PVTLKQVQVITA

-812 IAHYENSLEN
+812 FAHYENSLED

-829 QFASESIAFDMAEG
+829 QFASEDISFDMAEG
-843 VTVEQGG
+843 VTVEQGS

-859 VGLPEDVIA
+859 LGLPEDVIA

-881 KSQPWMILGALVAVY
+881 KSQPFMILGALLAVY

-905 YIHPLTIL
+905 YVHPLTIL

-926 IYALGGEFSLISLLG
+926 IYVLGGEFSLISLLG

-956 IDLALQLERSQG
+956 IDLALQLERHQG

-996 ALPLLMSRAEGAEMR
+996 ALPLLLSRAEGAEMR
-1011 QPLGLTIIGGLI
+1011 QPLGLTIIGGLV

-1038 YLDRLRHRFNKW
+1038 YLDKLRHRFNKW